1 MGLSLNTSLKNI
13 NDWHMIKKYFILLLI
28 FIPLSRVLT
37 GLAMMLGPRLLIE
50 MYSSP
55 EEYMNNFDA
64 LLSNIEII
72 SFYASTTILS
82 LVVFVDLKRNIKL
95 IGIPILT
102 ILSPVFGV
110 TLYMIQYYYTKQIE
124 NGKYIL

>member
-1 MGLSLNTSLKNI
+1 
-13 NDWHMIKKYFILLLI
+13 MIKKYFILLLI